1 MEPEKNIQLT
11 VIQPQD
17 QEDEISIDL
26 YEIWHGV
33 KRFFALWLA
42 LAIAVGAI
50 AAGIGIGTR
59 KLVHAADASALL
71 EYDLDEDSAVDIS
84 RLQMPSLIEEAMN
97 SVGISVDQ
105 LNDVRNGI
113 SITALMSEDAY
124 DQQTLYYN
132 MLAKN
137 GTNIEIVRSLLN
149 TNETSNRYIVSLDY
163 QEAKLT
169 REEGIALLDA
179 IIAAYQRYF
188 NSTYNDNAMLGS
200 SLQVIDYKDYDYA
213 EALNVFRQTMNE
225 IQEYLEQAMEGDMN
239 TFRSNAT
246 GYTLADLLQ
255 IEQMLRQTELSRIS
269 SFIEANGVTSKDIKT
284 EIAHYEWLIQEEK
297 RARSVQESKL
307 TSLEQTIGGYTR
319 EPLVYT
325 TDETGMLVKSSQD
338 EADAYDVMILQKLEV
353 QEAISESNTTIRYYE
368 SVIEKL
374 SQRESVVQENINTAD
389 EYLTSFN
396 AKLNHLIED
405 VNETVTEYY
414 EKAVRENALRIVV
427 PATAETQGIMQ
438 GKWIK
443 YMMILEVVLLLGY
456 LGTGFMYG
464 MIKANPR
471 KKPEAA

>member
-179 IIAAYQRYF
+179 II
-188 NSTYNDNAMLGS
+188 
-200 SLQVIDYKDYDYA
+200 
-213 EALNVFRQTMNE
+213 
-225 IQEYLEQAMEGDMN
+225 
-239 TFRSNAT
+239 
-246 GYTLADLLQ
+246 
-255 IEQMLRQTELSRIS
+255 
-269 SFIEANGVTSKDIKT
+269 
-284 EIAHYEWLIQEEK
+284 
-297 RARSVQESKL
+297 
-307 TSLEQTIGGYTR
+307 
-319 EPLVYT
+319 
-325 TDETGMLVKSSQD
+325 
-338 EADAYDVMILQKLEV
+338 DAY
-353 QEAISESNTTIRYYE
+353 
-368 SVIEKL
+368 
-374 SQRESVVQENINTAD
+374 
-389 EYLTSFN
+389 
-396 AKLNHLIED
+396 
-405 VNETVTEYY
+405 
-414 EKAVRENALRIVV
+414 
-427 PATAETQGIMQ
+427 
-438 GKWIK
+438 
-443 YMMILEVVLLLGY
+443 
-456 LGTGFMYG
+456 
-464 MIKANPR
+464 
-471 KKPEAA
+471 